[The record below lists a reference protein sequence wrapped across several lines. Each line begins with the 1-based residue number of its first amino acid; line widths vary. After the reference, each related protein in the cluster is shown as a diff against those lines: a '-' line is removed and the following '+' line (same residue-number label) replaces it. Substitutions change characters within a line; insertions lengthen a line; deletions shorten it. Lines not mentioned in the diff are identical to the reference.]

1 MAIKFNTQRRAKWQR
16 LKEQGARRMQA
27 AITTIAA
34 APTDEAPADR
44 RAGEQGRQMC
54 SVVWVPGTGLGGQ
67 HHGRCARSVAAAR
80 ALRTR
85 LPPVVSVVSNSNLV
99 QLSAKEL
106 LAQHFFSLIGLA
118 QHWLLQLQ
126 LPSGVRAKS
135 RCRCKYQSVHVQ
147 DGKTTSSLLVHSWKR
162 KNARIKL

>member
-34 APTDEAPADR
+34 APRDEAPVDR

-99 QLSAKEL
+99 SYLSSYK
-106 LAQHFFSLIGLA
+106 
-118 QHWLLQLQ
+118 
-126 LPSGVRAKS
+126 PNM
-135 RCRCKYQSVHVQ
+135 C
-147 DGKTTSSLLVHSWKR
+147 
-162 KNARIKL
+162 NRIQ

>member
-16 LKEQGARRMQA
+16 LKEQGPRRMQA

-34 APTDEAPADR
+34 APRDEAPADR

-54 SVVWVPGTGLGGQ
+54 SVVWVPGIGLGGQ

-99 QLSAKEL
+99 SYLSPYK
-106 LAQHFFSLIGLA
+106 
-118 QHWLLQLQ
+118 
-126 LPSGVRAKS
+126 PNM
-135 RCRCKYQSVHVQ
+135 C
-147 DGKTTSSLLVHSWKR
+147 
-162 KNARIKL
+162 NRIQ